1 MISFWEAF
9 FAEYKLAASRPCA
22 SDTLMRRLYPPL
34 LTMPTSDLQNTGDI
48 AVMLQWIK
56 KPKANQAAIDASRAL
71 DAVWELNE

>member
-1 MISFWEAF
+1 
-9 FAEYKLAASRPCA
+9 
-22 SDTLMRRLYPPL
+22 
-34 LTMPTSDLQNTGDI
+34 MPTSDLQNTGDI